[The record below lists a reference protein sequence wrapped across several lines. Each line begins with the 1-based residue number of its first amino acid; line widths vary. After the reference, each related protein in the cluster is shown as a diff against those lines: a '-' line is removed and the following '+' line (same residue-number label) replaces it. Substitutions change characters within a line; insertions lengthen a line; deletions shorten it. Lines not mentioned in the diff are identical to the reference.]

1 MASPG
6 VRIGL
11 DEAEAVASTL
21 ASLESFRACCTKPSS
36 RCSLAYLNWRFRELG
51 IQKSAELQLKQA
63 EEQGEHIDV
72 FLRRHAGRYLEPYGD
87 TAGLKPNH
95 RHPGEEILRW
105 RWMSLALPVDLML
118 AAADYG
124 NTRRVRVLDP
134 SLRVLESTAHLHF
147 HATAAIPFAHIWTA
161 LGERA
166 VFDKIKEPP
175 EGFANSR
182 EWRAWLRRA
191 LIARRALDFWLRY
204 GFEKLERILRD
215 RPQISHALGDMRFGR
230 IRGYS
235 QFVESSLTGYLRL
248 PRFYFGLGHERYGL
262 GDNPR
267 RDILGEE
274 LHFNRRCLRFLA
286 STKGTF
292 ENSLE
297 CVRIFRQIW
306 AQMTR
311 IRVMLYRHLVHD
323 PARSGLDEF
332 ARRFKRLN
340 EYMVLTDSVREEVA
354 AATEPES
361 GLTIESL
368 ELRKKPG
375 GISKLKRMHHL
386 SKQLSSDAVGKRP
399 RMNRKALPRAPC
411 RQRSDPR
418 LTWTLHF
425 IRDSG
430 RKAGIKEQIR
440 SHHVTARKLV
450 AAIRFRPELL
460 QSIRGLDV
468 ASRELSGP
476 LWAVAPQL
484 QFVREE
490 SVGVCAGSRC
500 LEPFR
505 VTVHAGE
512 DFRHLLSGLRA
523 IHEPFWWELMR
534 RGDRIG
540 HALALGW
547 DPQEWC
553 ACHPEV
559 VQPRLERMFDLAW
572 MLDFV
577 QTRRLQQVA
586 GAALHSADGELHG
599 HLQSWNKDYGVREFV
614 EVVRKIGKPWLWNFL
629 DGPHWPH
636 RLPTGKYWRLLREIL
651 SRQGKRDDTVPVR
664 TEGDED
670 LLAILRDELA
680 KLLSKWRTPI
690 EINPSSNLL
699 IGDLPYPLAQPL
711 FCLDPFDRK
720 ESRGLVLT
728 LSADDPVCFATG
740 LADEFAYA
748 WAGLVIGGGESPTY
762 AQEWLERAARAARR
776 AAF

>member
-1 MASPG
+1 MVFPG

-11 DEAEAVASTL
+11 DQAEAVASTF

-36 RCSLAYLNWRFRELG
+36 RCALVSLSRRFRELG
-51 IQKSAELQLKQA
+51 IRKSAELQLKRA
-63 EEQGEHIDV
+63 EEPGEHV
-72 FLRRHAGRYLEPYGD
+72 EKFLCRHAGKYLEHYGE
-87 TAGLKPNH
+87 TAGLRPNH
-95 RHPGEEILRW
+95 GHPGEEILRW

-118 AAADYG
+118 SALNDG
-124 NTRRVRVLDP
+124 NTRRVQVLDP

-147 HATAAIPFAHIWTA
+147 HATAAIPFSHIWAA
-161 LGERA
+161 LGEKA

-175 EGFANSR
+175 EGFVNAR
-182 EWRAWLRRA
+182 KWRAWLRRA
-191 LIARRALDFWLRY
+191 LIAQRALDYWMRY
-204 GFEKLERILRD
+204 GFKKLERILRD
-215 RPQISHALGDMRFGR
+215 RPQISHALGDMRRGR

-248 PRFYFGLGHERYGL
+248 PRFYFGLGHGGHGL
-262 GDNPR
+262 GKNTS

-274 LHFNRRCLRFLA
+274 LDFNRRCMRYLA
-286 STKGTF
+286 STNNTF
-292 ENSLE
+292 ERSLE
-297 CVRIFRQIW
+297 RVQTFREIW

-323 PARSGLDEF
+323 PAHSGLDEF

-340 EYMVLTDSVREEVA
+340 EYMVLTDSVREEALA
-354 AATEPES
+354 AMEAQP
-361 GLTIESL
+361 GLRVESL

-375 GISKLKRMHHL
+375 GVSRLMRMHEL
-386 SKQLSSDAVGKRP
+386 SRRAVTDRYGTS
-399 RMNRKALPRAPC
+399 RKAVHRD
-411 RQRSDPR
+411 RYRHRSDLR

-425 IRDSG
+425 IRDSS
-430 RKAGIKEQIR
+430 RKGGIREQIR
-440 SHHVTARKLV
+440 SHHVTARKLA
-450 AAIRFRPELL
+450 AAIRYRPELL
-460 QSIRGLDV
+460 RSIRGLDV

-484 QFVREE
+484 QYVRKE
-490 SVGVCAGSRC
+490 SVGVCTDFRD
-500 LEPFR
+500 LQPFR
-505 VTVHAGE
+505 ITVHVGE

-540 HALALGW
+540 HALALGR
-547 DPQEWC
+547 DLHDWC
-553 ACHPEV
+553 MRHPEV
-559 VQPRLERMFDLAW
+559 MQPRLERMFDLAW
-572 MLDFV
+572 MIDFV
-577 QTRRLQQVA
+577 HSRRLQQVP
-586 GAALHSADGELHG
+586 GAALESAHWELYD
-599 HLQSWNKDYGVREFV
+599 HLRSWNENYDVREFV
-614 EVVRKIGKPWLWNFL
+614 AVVREIGKPWLWNIL

-636 RLPTGKYWRLLREIL
+636 GRLTGKHWRLLREIL
-651 SRQGKRDDTVPVR
+651 SRHGKRDDTVTVR
-664 TEGDED
+664 TEGDGN
-670 LLAILRDELA
+670 LLVILRDELA
-680 KLLSKWRTPI
+680 RLLAKWRTPI

-711 FCLDPFDRK
+711 FCLDPFDRE

-728 LSADDPVCFATG
+728 LSADDPVCFATS

>member
-1 MASPG
+1 MAFTE

-11 DEAEAVASTL
+11 DDAEAVASTF
-21 ASLESFRACCTKPSS
+21 ASLESFRACCTQPSS
-36 RCSLAYLNWRFRELG
+36 RCSLAYLNRRYRELG
-51 IQKSAELQLKQA
+51 VHNSAELQLKGVEKQD
-63 EEQGEHIDV
+63 EHVDE
-72 FLRRHAGRYLEPYGD
+72 FLRRHAGKYLEPYGD
-87 TAGLKPNH
+87 VARLKPNH
-95 RHPGEEILRW
+95 GHPGEEILRW
-105 RWMSLALPVDLML
+105 RWMSLVLPVDLML
-118 AAADYG
+118 VAADDG
-124 NTRRVRVLDP
+124 SARRVQVLDP

-147 HATAAIPFAHIWTA
+147 HATAAIPYAHIWTA
-161 LGERA
+161 LGEKA

-175 EGFANSR
+175 EGFASAR

-191 LIARRALDFWLRY
+191 LIARRVLDYWMRN
-204 GFEKLERILRD
+204 GFEKLETILRE

-262 GDNPR
+262 GENPR

-274 LHFNRRCLRFLA
+274 LHFNRRCLRYLT
-286 STKGTF
+286 STMGTF
-292 ENSLE
+292 ERTLE
-297 CVRIFRQIW
+297 RIRTFRQIW

-323 PARSGLDEF
+323 PAHSGLDEF
-332 ARRFKRLN
+332 TRRFKRLD
-340 EYMVLTDSVREEVA
+340 EYMVLTDSVREEAVA
-354 AATEPES
+354 AMEPDP

-375 GISKLKRMHHL
+375 GISRLKRMEKL
-386 SKQLSSDAVGKRP
+386 SEQESGGAVGKRP
-399 RMNRKALPRAPC
+399 SINRTAVPHR
-411 RQRSDPR
+411 RRTDPK

-430 RKAGIKEQIR
+430 REGGIRDQIR
-440 SHHVTARKLV
+440 SHHVAARKLA
-450 AAIRFRPELL
+450 AAIRYRPQLL

-476 LWAVAPQL
+476 LWSVAPQL
-484 QFVREE
+484 QFVRKE
-490 SVGVCAGSRC
+490 SVGVCADLRG

-505 VTVHAGE
+505 VTVHVGE

-553 ACHPEV
+553 ARHPEV
-559 VQPRLERMFDLAW
+559 IQPRLERMFDLAW

-577 QTRRLQQVA
+577 HARRLHQVA
-586 GAALHSADGELHG
+586 GATLHSADGELRD
-599 HLQSWNKDYGVREFV
+599 HLQSWEKDYGVREFV
-614 EVVRKIGKPWLWNFL
+614 AVVRQIGKPWLWNIL
-629 DGPHWPH
+629 DGPHWSHHPFE
-636 RLPTGKYWRLLREIL
+636 GKHWRLVREIL
-651 SRQGKRDDTVPVR
+651 RRHGKRDDTVTVR
-664 TEGDED
+664 TEGDGG
-670 LLAILRDELA
+670 LLVALRDELA
-680 KLLSKWRTPI
+680 RLLSKWRTPI

-711 FCLDPFDRK
+711 FRLDPFDR
-720 ESRGLVLT
+720 EETRGLVLT

-740 LADEFAYA
+740 LGDEFAYA

>member
-1 MASPG
+1 MEFPG

-11 DEAEAVASTL
+11 DQAESVASTF
-21 ASLESFRACCTKPSS
+21 ASLESFRACCTSPSS
-36 RCSLAYLNWRFRELG
+36 RCSFPYLSRRFRELG
-51 IQKSAELQLKQA
+51 IGKSAELQLKGD
-63 EEQGEHIDV
+63 EKPGEHV
-72 FLRRHAGRYLEPYGD
+72 ENFLRRHAGKYLERYGE

-95 RHPGEEILRW
+95 GQPGEEILRW

-118 AAADYG
+118 AAADNG
-124 NTRRVRVLDP
+124 NSRRVRVLDP
-134 SLRVLESTAHLHF
+134 SLHVLESTAHLHF
-147 HATAAIPFAHIWTA
+147 HATAAIPFSHIWTA
-161 LGERA
+161 LGEEA
-166 VFDKIKEPP
+166 VFEKIKKQP
-175 EGFANSR
+175 EGFVNAQ

-191 LIARRALDFWLRY
+191 LIARRALDYWMRY
-204 GFEKLERILRD
+204 GFDKLEGILQG
-215 RPQISHALGDMRFGR
+215 RPQISHALGDMRRGR

-235 QFVESSLTGYLRL
+235 HFVESSLTGYLRL
-248 PRFYFGLGHERYGL
+248 PGFYFGLGRGRHGL
-262 GDNPR
+262 GGNTGK
-267 RDILGEE
+267 DILGEE
-274 LHFNRRCLRFLA
+274 LDFNRRCMRYMA

-292 ENSLE
+292 ECS
-297 CVRIFRQIW
+297 RKRMQTFRELW

-354 AATEPES
+354 AAMEPES
-361 GLTIESL
+361 ELTIESL

-375 GISKLKRMHHL
+375 GISRLRRMEQL
-386 SKQLSSDAVGKRP
+386 SKRLSGGPLGKRP
-399 RMNRKALPRAPC
+399 SINRTAVPHRCRAN
-411 RQRSDPR
+411 PR

-430 RKAGIKEQIR
+430 REGGIGEQIR
-440 SHHVTARKLV
+440 SHHVTARKLA
-450 AAIRFRPELL
+450 AAIRYWPELL

-484 QFVREE
+484 QYVRKE
-490 SVGVCAGSRC
+490 SVGVCAGYSG
-500 LEPFR
+500 LQPFR
-505 VTVHAGE
+505 ITVHAGE

-540 HALALGW
+540 HALALGR

-553 ACHPEV
+553 ARHPEV
-559 VQPRLERMFDLAW
+559 IQPRLERMFDLAW

-577 QTRRLQQVA
+577 YARRLQQVA
-586 GAALHSADGELHG
+586 GAALHSAEGELHG
-599 HLQSWNKDYGVREFV
+599 HLQSWDKDYGVREFV
-614 EVVRKIGKPWLWNFL
+614 AVVRQIGKPWLWNIL
-629 DGPHWPH
+629 DGPHWSHHPFA
-636 RLPTGKYWRLLREIL
+636 GKHWSLVREIL
-651 SRQGKRDDTVPVR
+651 RRYGKRDDTVTVR
-664 TEGDED
+664 TEGDGG
-670 LLAILRDELA
+670 LLVALRDELA
-680 KLLSKWRTPI
+680 RLLARWRTPI

-699 IGDLPYPLAQPL
+699 IGDLPHPLAQPL
-711 FCLDPFDRK
+711 FRLDPFDRK
-720 ESRGLVLT
+720 ETRGLVLT
-728 LSADDPVCFATG
+728 LSADDPVCFATS

>member
-1 MASPG
+1 MAFPD

-11 DEAEAVASTL
+11 DEAEAVASTF
-21 ASLESFRACCTKPSS
+21 ASLESFRACCTKPSD
-36 RCSLAYLNWRFRELG
+36 RCSLAYLNHRYRELG
-51 IQKSAELQLKQA
+51 VRKSAELQLKRA
-63 EEQGEHIDV
+63 EKRGEHVDE
-72 FLRRHAGRYLEPYGD
+72 FLRRHAGKYLEPYGD

-95 RHPGEEILRW
+95 GHPGEEILRW
-105 RWMSLALPVDLML
+105 RWMSLALPVDFML
-118 AAADYG
+118 AAADDG
-124 NTRRVRVLDP
+124 NTRRVQVLDP

-161 LGERA
+161 LGEKA

-175 EGFANSR
+175 EGFANAR

-191 LIARRALDFWLRY
+191 LMARRALDYWMRY
-204 GFEKLERILRD
+204 GFEKLETILRD

-248 PRFYFGLGHERYGL
+248 PRFYFGLGHERYGFAE
-262 GDNPR
+262 NSR

-274 LHFNRRCLRFLA
+274 LRFNRRCLRYLA
-286 STKGTF
+286 STKGTL
-292 ENSLE
+292 ESSLE
-297 CVRIFRQIW
+297 RVQTFREIW

-323 PARSGLDEF
+323 PSHSGLDEF

-340 EYMVLTDSVREEVA
+340 EYMVVTDSVREEVA
-354 AATEPES
+354 AAMEPQP
-361 GLTIESL
+361 GLRVESL
-368 ELRKKPG
+368 ELRKKSG
-375 GISKLKRMHHL
+375 GVSRLKRMEQL
-386 SKQLSSDAVGKRP
+386 SKQPSGCAVGKRP
-399 RMNRKALPRAPC
+399 PMNRKAVPGAPY
-411 RQRSDPR
+411 RQGPDPR

-430 RKAGIKEQIR
+430 RKGGIREQIR
-440 SHHVTARKLV
+440 SHHVTARKLA
-450 AAIRFRPELL
+450 AAIRYRPELL
-460 QSIRGLDV
+460 RSIRGLDV

-484 QFVREE
+484 QLVRKE
-490 SVGVCAGSRC
+490 SVDVCAGFKG
-500 LEPFR
+500 LQPFGI
-505 VTVHAGE
+505 TVHAGE

-553 ACHPEV
+553 VRHPEV

-577 QTRRLQQVA
+577 HARRLQQVA

-599 HLQSWNKDYGVREFV
+599 HLQSWDKDYGVREFMA
-614 EVVRKIGKPWLWNFL
+614 VVRQIGKPWLWNIL

-636 RLPTGKYWRLLREIL
+636 HPFEGKHWRLLKEIL
-651 SRQGKRDDTVPVR
+651 RRHGKPDDTVTVR
-664 TEGDED
+664 TEGDGD
-670 LLAILRDELA
+670 LLVILRDELA
-680 KLLSKWRTPI
+680 RLLARWRTPI

-711 FCLDPFDRK
+711 FRLDPFDRK
-720 ESRGLVLT
+720 EIRGLVLT

>member
-1 MASPG
+1 MVFSG

-11 DEAEAVASTL
+11 DEAEAVASTF
-21 ASLESFRACCTKPSS
+21 ASVQSFRACCTKPSS
-36 RCSLAYLNWRFRELG
+36 RCSLAYLNRRYRELG
-51 IQKSAELQLKQA
+51 IRKSAELQLKRA
-63 EEQGEHIDV
+63 EKRGEQLEK
-72 FLRRHAGRYLEPYGD
+72 FLRRHAGKYLEPYGD

-95 RHPGEEILRW
+95 GHPGEEILRW

-118 AAADYG
+118 AAADDG

-147 HATAAIPFAHIWTA
+147 HATAAIPFAHIWTT
-161 LGERA
+161 LGEKA

-175 EGFANSR
+175 EAFANAR

-191 LIARRALDFWLRY
+191 LMARRALDFWMRY
-204 GFEKLERILRD
+204 GFEKLETILRD

-248 PRFYFGLGHERYGL
+248 PRFYFGLGHERYGF
-262 GDNPR
+262 GENSR

-274 LHFNRRCLRFLA
+274 LYFNRRCLRYLA
-286 STKGTF
+286 STKGAF
-292 ENSLE
+292 ESSLE
-297 CVRIFRQIW
+297 RVRTFRQIW
-306 AQMTR
+306 VQMTR
-311 IRVMLYRHLVHD
+311 IRVMLFRHLVHD

-340 EYMVLTDSVREEVA
+340 EHMVLTDSVREEVA
-354 AATEPES
+354 AAMEPES
-361 GLTIESL
+361 ELTIESL

-375 GISKLKRMHHL
+375 GISRLRGMEQL
-386 SKQLSSDAVGKRP
+386 SKQLSGGPVGKRP
-399 RMNRKALPRAPC
+399 SINRTAVPHRRRA
-411 RQRSDPR
+411 DPR

-430 RKAGIKEQIR
+430 LKGGIREQIR
-440 SHHVTARKLV
+440 SHHVAARKLA
-450 AAIRFRPELL
+450 AAIRYRPQLL

-484 QFVREE
+484 QFVRKE
-490 SVGVCAGSRC
+490 SVGACTGFRG
-500 LEPFR
+500 LQPFR
-505 VTVHAGE
+505 ITVHVGE

-547 DPQEWC
+547 DPHEWC
-553 ACHPEV
+553 TRHPEV

-577 QTRRLQQVA
+577 HGRRLQQVP
-586 GAALHSADGELHG
+586 GAALQSAQWELNDY
-599 HLQSWNKDYGVREFV
+599 LQRWKKSYEVREFV
-614 EVVRKIGKPWLWNFL
+614 AVVRQIGKPWLWNIL
-629 DGPHWPH
+629 DGPHWSH
-636 RLPTGKYWRLLREIL
+636 HLFMGKHWRLLREIL
-651 SRQGKRDDTVPVR
+651 SRHGQRDDTVTVR
-664 TEGDED
+664 TQGDGD
-670 LLAILRDELA
+670 LLVILRDELA
-680 KLLSKWRTPI
+680 RLLARWRTPI

-711 FCLDPFDRK
+711 FRLDPFDR
-720 ESRGLVLT
+720 EETRGLVLT

>member
-1 MASPG
+1 MVFSG

-11 DEAEAVASTL
+11 DEAEAVASTF
-21 ASLESFRACCTKPSS
+21 ASVQSFRACCTKPSS
-36 RCSLAYLNWRFRELG
+36 RCSLAYLNRRYRELG
-51 IQKSAELQLKQA
+51 IRKSAELQLKRA
-63 EEQGEHIDV
+63 EKRGEQLEK
-72 FLRRHAGRYLEPYGD
+72 FLRRHAGKYLEPYGD

-95 RHPGEEILRW
+95 GHPGEEILRW

-118 AAADYG
+118 AAADDG

-147 HATAAIPFAHIWTA
+147 HATAAIPFAHIWTT
-161 LGERA
+161 LGEKA

-175 EGFANSR
+175 EAFANAR

-191 LIARRALDFWLRY
+191 LMARRALDFWMRY
-204 GFEKLERILRD
+204 GFEKLETILRD

-248 PRFYFGLGHERYGL
+248 PRFYFGLGHERYGF
-262 GDNPR
+262 GENSR

-274 LHFNRRCLRFLA
+274 LYFNRRCLRYLA
-286 STKGTF
+286 STKGAF
-292 ENSLE
+292 ESSLE
-297 CVRIFRQIW
+297 RVRTFRQIW
-306 AQMTR
+306 VQMTR
-311 IRVMLYRHLVHD
+311 IRVMLFRHLVHD

-340 EYMVLTDSVREEVA
+340 EHMVLTDSVREEVA
-354 AATEPES
+354 AAMEPES
-361 GLTIESL
+361 ELTIESL

-375 GISKLKRMHHL
+375 GISRLRGMEQL
-386 SKQLSSDAVGKRP
+386 SKQLSGGPVGKRP
-399 RMNRKALPRAPC
+399 SINRTAVPHRRRA
-411 RQRSDPR
+411 DPR

-430 RKAGIKEQIR
+430 LKGGIREQIR
-440 SHHVTARKLV
+440 SHHVAARKLA
-450 AAIRFRPELL
+450 AAIRYRPQLL

-484 QFVREE
+484 QFVRKE
-490 SVGVCAGSRC
+490 SVGACTGFRG
-500 LEPFR
+500 LQPFR
-505 VTVHAGE
+505 ITVHVGE

-547 DPQEWC
+547 DPHEWC
-553 ACHPEV
+553 TRHPEV

-577 QTRRLQQVA
+577 HGRRLQQVP
-586 GAALHSADGELHG
+586 GAALQSAQWELND
-599 HLQSWNKDYGVREFV
+599 HLQSWKKSYEVREFV
-614 EVVRKIGKPWLWNFL
+614 AVVRQIGKPWLWNIL
-629 DGPHWPH
+629 DGPHWSH
-636 RLPTGKYWRLLREIL
+636 HLFMGKHWRLLREIL
-651 SRQGKRDDTVPVR
+651 S
-664 TEGDED
+664 
-670 LLAILRDELA
+670 
-680 KLLSKWRTPI
+680 
-690 EINPSSNLL
+690 
-699 IGDLPYPLAQPL
+699 
-711 FCLDPFDRK
+711 
-720 ESRGLVLT
+720 
-728 LSADDPVCFATG
+728 
-740 LADEFAYA
+740 
-748 WAGLVIGGGESPTY
+748 
-762 AQEWLERAARAARR
+762 AARPA
-776 AAF
+776 

>member
-1 MASPG
+1 MVFSG

-11 DEAEAVASTL
+11 DEAEAVASTF
-21 ASLESFRACCTKPSS
+21 ASLDSFRACCTDPSS
-36 RCSLAYLNWRFRELG
+36 RCSLDYLDRRYRELG
-51 IQKSAELQLKQA
+51 IRKSAALQLRRAQRK
-63 EEQGEHIDV
+63 GENV
-72 FLRRHAGRYLEPYGD
+72 EKFLRRHSCRFLEPYGD

-95 RHPGEEILRW
+95 GHPGEEILRW

-118 AAADYG
+118 AAADDG

-147 HATAAIPFAHIWTA
+147 HATAAIPFSQIWTA
-161 LGERA
+161 LGEKA
-166 VFDKIKEPP
+166 VFGKIKEPP
-175 EGFANSR
+175 EGFVNAR

-191 LIARRALDFWLRY
+191 LIARRALDFWMRY
-204 GFEKLERILRD
+204 GFKKLEKILRD
-215 RPQISHALGDMRFGR
+215 RPQIGHALGDMRRGR
-230 IRGYS
+230 IRGHS

-248 PRFYFGLGHERYGL
+248 PRFYFGLGHERYGF
-262 GDNPR
+262 GENSR

-274 LHFNRRCLRFLA
+274 LHFNRRCLRYLA
-286 STKGTF
+286 STKGAF
-292 ENSLE
+292 GSSLE
-297 CVRIFRQIW
+297 RVRTFRQIW

-311 IRVMLYRHLVHD
+311 IRVMLFRHLVHD
-323 PARSGLDEF
+323 PAHSGLDEF

-375 GISKLKRMHHL
+375 GVSRLKRMHHL
-386 SKQLSSDAVGKRP
+386 SKQLSGGPVGKRP
-399 RMNRKALPRAPC
+399 SMNRTAVP
-411 RQRSDPR
+411 QRRGPDLR

-430 RKAGIKEQIR
+430 RKGGIREQIR
-440 SHHVTARKLV
+440 SHYVTARKLA
-450 AAIRFRPELL
+450 AAIRYRPELL
-460 QSIRGLDV
+460 RSIRGLDV

-476 LWAVAPQL
+476 LWSIAPQL
-484 QFVREE
+484 QYVRKE
-490 SVGVCAGSRC
+490 SVGACTGLRD
-500 LEPFR
+500 LQPFR
-505 VTVHAGE
+505 VTVHVGE

-547 DPQEWC
+547 DPQDWC
-553 ACHPEV
+553 TRHLEV
-559 VQPRLERMFDLAW
+559 IQPRLERMFDLAW

-577 QTRRLQQVA
+577 HGRRLHQVP
-586 GAALHSADGELHG
+586 GAALQSADGELHG
-599 HLQSWNKDYGVREFV
+599 HLQSWDKDYEVREFV
-614 EVVRKIGKPWLWNFL
+614 AVVRQIGKPWLWNIL
-629 DGPHWPH
+629 DGPHWLHHPF
-636 RLPTGKYWRLLREIL
+636 RGKHWRLLREIL
-651 SRQGKRDDTVPVR
+651 RRHGKRDDTVAVR
-664 TEGDED
+664 TEGDGD
-670 LLAILRDELA
+670 LMVILRDELA
-680 KLLSKWRTPI
+680 RLLARWRTPI

-711 FCLDPFDRK
+711 FRLDPFDRK
-720 ESRGLVLT
+720 ETRGLVLT
-728 LSADDPVCFATG
+728 LSADDPVCFATS

>member
-1 MASPG
+1 MVFPG

-11 DEAEAVASTL
+11 DDAEAVASTF
-21 ASLESFRACCTKPSS
+21 ASLESFRACCTNPSS
-36 RCSLAYLNWRFRELG
+36 RCSLAYLNRRYRELG
-51 IQKSAELQLKQA
+51 VRKSAELQLKRTEKQN
-63 EEQGEHIDV
+63 EHVDE
-72 FLRRHAGRYLEPYGD
+72 FLRRHAGKYLEPYGD

-95 RHPGEEILRW
+95 GHPGEEILCW

-118 AAADYG
+118 AAADDG
-124 NTRRVRVLDP
+124 NTRRVQVLDP

-147 HATAAIPFAHIWTA
+147 HATAAIPFAHIWAA
-161 LGERA
+161 LGEKA
-166 VFDKIKEPP
+166 VFDKIKEAP
-175 EGFANSR
+175 EGFVNAR
-182 EWRAWLRRA
+182 KWRAWLRRA
-191 LIARRALDFWLRY
+191 LIARRALDYWMRC

-215 RPQISHALGDMRFGR
+215 RPQISHALGDMRSGR

-235 QFVESSLTGYLRL
+235 QFVESSLTGCLRL
-248 PRFYFGLGHERYGL
+248 PRYYFGLGHGGHGL
-262 GDNPR
+262 GKNTS

-274 LHFNRRCLRFLA
+274 LDFNRRCLRYLA
-286 STKGTF
+286 SANNKY
-292 ENSLE
+292 ERSLE
-297 CVRIFRQIW
+297 RVRTFREIW

-323 PARSGLDEF
+323 PAHSGLDEF
-332 ARRFKRLN
+332 ARRFKRLD

-375 GISKLKRMHHL
+375 GVSRLKRMQ
-386 SKQLSSDAVGKRP
+386 QLSEQLFCGAVGKRP
-399 RMNRKALPRAPC
+399 PINRTAVAHRRRP
-411 RQRSDPR
+411 DPR

-425 IRDSG
+425 IRDSA
-430 RKAGIKEQIR
+430 RKGGIREQIR
-440 SHHVTARKLV
+440 SHHVTARKLA
-450 AAIRFRPELL
+450 AAIRYRPELL
-460 QSIRGLDV
+460 RSIRGLDV

-484 QFVREE
+484 QYVRKE
-490 SVGVCAGSRC
+490 SVGVCTG
-500 LEPFR
+500 FR
-505 VTVHAGE
+505 GLQPLRITVHVGE

-523 IHEPFWWELMR
+523 IHEPFWWEVMR

-547 DPQEWC
+547 DPHGWC
-553 ACHPEV
+553 TRYPEII
-559 VQPRLERMFDLAW
+559 QPRLERMFDLAW

-577 QTRRLQQVA
+577 HGRRLQQVP
-586 GAALHSADGELHG
+586 GAALQSAHQELYD
-599 HLQSWNKDYGVREFV
+599 HLQTWNKDYEVREFV
-614 EVVRKIGKPWLWNFL
+614 TVVRQIGKPWLWNIL
-629 DGPHWPH
+629 DGPHWLHHP
-636 RLPTGKYWRLLREIL
+636 LPGNHWRLLREIL
-651 SRQGKRDDTVPVR
+651 WRHGKRDDTVTVR
-664 TEGDED
+664 TEGDGD
-670 LLAILRDELA
+670 LLVILRDELA
-680 KLLSKWRTPI
+680 RLLARWRTPI

-711 FCLDPFDRK
+711 FRLDPFDR
-720 ESRGLVLT
+720 EETRGLVLT

-748 WAGLVIGGGESPTY
+748 WAGLVIGGMESPTY

>member
-1 MASPG
+1 MAFPG
-6 VRIGL
+6 VRLGL
-11 DEAEAVASTL
+11 DEAEAVASTF
-21 ASLESFRACCTKPSS
+21 ASLESFRACCLDPSS
-36 RCSLAYLNWRFRELG
+36 RCSLAYLNRRYRELG
-51 IQKSAELQLKQA
+51 VRKSAELQLKQA
-63 EEQGEHIDV
+63 EKKGEQVDE
-72 FLRRHAGRYLEPYGD
+72 FLRRHAGNYLEPYGD

-95 RHPGEEILRW
+95 GHPGEEILRW

-124 NTRRVRVLDP
+124 NARWVRVLDP

-161 LGERA
+161 LGEKA

-175 EGFANSR
+175 EGFANAR

-191 LIARRALDFWLRY
+191 LMARRALDYWMSF
-204 GFEKLERILRD
+204 GFENLERILRD
-215 RPQISHALGDMRFGR
+215 RPEIGHALGDMRFGR
-230 IRGYS
+230 IRGHS
-235 QFVESSLTGYLRL
+235 PFVESSLTGYLRL
-248 PRFYFGLGHERYGL
+248 PRFYFGLGHGRYSL
-262 GDNPR
+262 GENPR
-267 RDILGEE
+267 RDILGTE
-274 LHFNRRCLRFLA
+274 LDFNRRCLRYLA
-286 STKGTF
+286 STKCAF
-292 ENSLE
+292 ESSLE
-297 CVRIFRQIW
+297 RVRTFREIW

-323 PARSGLDEF
+323 PACSGLDEF
-332 ARRFKRLN
+332 SKRFRRLD
-340 EYMVLTDSVREEVA
+340 EYTVLTDSVREEVA
-354 AATEPES
+354 AAMELES

-375 GISKLKRMHHL
+375 GISRLKRMEEL
-386 SKQLSSDAVGKRP
+386 SKQQSDGAVGKRP
-399 RMNRKALPRAPC
+399 SIDRTAVPHRRRAD
-411 RQRSDPR
+411 RR
-418 LTWTLHF
+418 LTWTVHF

-430 RKAGIKEQIR
+430 RKGEMGEQIR
-440 SHHVTARKLV
+440 RHHVTARKLV
-450 AAIRFRPELL
+450 AAIRYRPQLL

-484 QFVREE
+484 QFVRKE
-490 SVGVCAGSRC
+490 SVGVCAGLRG

-505 VTVHAGE
+505 VTVHVGE

-547 DPQEWC
+547 DPQKWC
-553 ACHPEV
+553 ARHPEV

-577 QTRRLQQVA
+577 HARRLQQVA

-599 HLQSWNKDYGVREFV
+599 HLQSWDKDYGVREFV
-614 EVVRKIGKPWLWNFL
+614 AVVRQIGKPWLWNVL
-629 DGPHWPH
+629 DGPHWLH
-636 RLPTGKYWRLLREIL
+636 RLPTGKYWRIVREIL
-651 SRQGKRDDTVPVR
+651 WRHGTRDDTVPVR

-680 KLLSKWRTPI
+680 RLLSKWRTPI

-711 FCLDPFDRK
+711 FRLDPFDRK

-762 AQEWLERAARAARR
+762 AQEWLERAARSARR

>member
-1 MASPG
+1 
-6 VRIGL
+6 
-11 DEAEAVASTL
+11 
-21 ASLESFRACCTKPSS
+21 
-36 RCSLAYLNWRFRELG
+36 
-51 IQKSAELQLKQA
+51 
-63 EEQGEHIDV
+63 
-72 FLRRHAGRYLEPYGD
+72 
-87 TAGLKPNH
+87 
-95 RHPGEEILRW
+95 
-105 RWMSLALPVDLML
+105 MSLALPVDLML
-118 AAADYG
+118 AAADDG
-124 NTRRVRVLDP
+124 NPRRVQVLDP

-161 LGERA
+161 LGEKA
-166 VFDKIKEPP
+166 VFDKIKKPP
-175 EGFANSR
+175 EGFANAR

-191 LIARRALDFWLRY
+191 LMARRALDYWMSF
-204 GFEKLERILRD
+204 GFENLERILRD

-230 IRGYS
+230 LRGYS
-235 QFVESSLTGYLRL
+235 EFVESSLTGYLRL

-262 GDNPR
+262 GGNSR

-274 LHFNRRCLRFLA
+274 LDFNRRCLRYLA
-286 STKGTF
+286 STKGAFESSLKRVRTF
-292 ENSLE
+292 RE
-297 CVRIFRQIW
+297 IW

-332 ARRFKRLN
+332 AKRFKRLD
-340 EYMVLTDSVREEVA
+340 EYMVLADSVREEVA
-354 AATEPES
+354 AAMEPES
-361 GLTIESL
+361 GLMIESL

-375 GISKLKRMHHL
+375 GISRLKRMEEL
-386 SKQLSSDAVGKRP
+386 AKQHSGSAVGKRP
-399 RMNRKALPRAPC
+399 SINRTAVPHQRKAG
-411 RQRSDPR
+411 PR
-418 LTWTLHF
+418 LKWTLHF

-430 RKAGIKEQIR
+430 RKGGIREQIR
-440 SHHVTARKLV
+440 SHHVTARKL
-450 AAIRFRPELL
+450 AAAVRYRPQLL

-484 QFVREE
+484 QFVRKE
-490 SVGVCAGSRC
+490 SVGACRGRRG
-500 LEPFR
+500 LQPFR
-505 VTVHAGE
+505 ITVHVGE

-553 ACHPEV
+553 ARHPEV

-577 QTRRLQQVA
+577 HARRLQQVA

-599 HLQSWNKDYGVREFV
+599 HLQSWKEDYGVREFV
-614 EVVRKIGKPWLWNFL
+614 AVVREIGKPRLWNIL
-629 DGPHWPH
+629 NGPHWSHHPFE
-636 RLPTGKYWRLLREIL
+636 GKHWRLMREIL
-651 SRQGKRDDTVPVR
+651 RRHGKLDDTVTVR
-664 TEGDED
+664 TEGDGG
-670 LLAILRDELA
+670 LLVVLRDELA
-680 KLLSKWRTPI
+680 RLLARWRTPI

-711 FCLDPFDRK
+711 FRLDPFDRK
-720 ESRGLVLT
+720 EPRGLVLT

-740 LADEFAYA
+740 LSDEFAYA
-748 WAGLVIGGGESPTY
+748 WAGLVIGGGESATY

>member
-1 MASPG
+1 MTFPQ

-11 DEAEAVASTL
+11 DEAEAVASTFT
-21 ASLESFRACCTKPSS
+21 SLESFRACCTSPSS
-36 RCSLAYLNWRFRELG
+36 RCSLVHLNRRFRELG
-51 IQKSAELQLKQA
+51 IPKSAELQLKQA
-63 EEQGEHIDV
+63 EKPGEHV
-72 FLRRHAGRYLEPYGD
+72 EKFLRRHAGEFLERYGD
-87 TAGLKPNH
+87 TAGLRPNH
-95 RHPGEEILRW
+95 GHPGEEILRW

-118 AAADYG
+118 SALDDG
-124 NTRRVRVLDP
+124 NTRRVQVLDP

-147 HATAAIPFAHIWTA
+147 HATAAIPFSHIWAA
-161 LGERA
+161 LGEKA

-175 EGFANSR
+175 EGFVNGR

-191 LIARRALDFWLRY
+191 LMARRALDCWMRY
-204 GFEKLERILRD
+204 GFEKLARILRD
-215 RPQISHALGDMRFGR
+215 RPQIGHALGDMRRGR

-248 PRFYFGLGHERYGL
+248 PKFYFGLGHGRHGL
-262 GDNPR
+262 GENTS
-267 RDILGEE
+267 RDILEEE
-274 LHFNRRCLRFLA
+274 LDFNRRCMRYLA
-286 STKGTF
+286 STESTF
-292 ENSLE
+292 ECS
-297 CVRIFRQIW
+297 CKRIQTFRKLW
-306 AQMTR
+306 VQMTR

-323 PARSGLDEF
+323 PAHSGLDEF
-332 ARRFKRLN
+332 ARRFKRLD
-340 EYMVLTDSVREEVA
+340 EYMVLTDSVREEAVA
-354 AATEPES
+354 AMEPQP
-361 GLTIESL
+361 GLRVESL

-375 GISKLKRMHHL
+375 GVSRLKRMQQL
-386 SKQLSSDAVGKRP
+386 SKQLSSGEVRKRP
-399 RMNRKALPRAPC
+399 RMKRKVVRRDRC
-411 RQRSDPR
+411 RHRSDLR

-425 IRDSG
+425 IRDSSRRG
-430 RKAGIKEQIR
+430 GIRDQIW
-440 SHHVTARKLV
+440 SHHVTARKLA
-450 AAIRFRPELL
+450 AAIRYRPELL
-460 QSIRGLDV
+460 RSIRGLDV

-484 QFVREE
+484 QYVRKE
-490 SVGVCAGSRC
+490 SVGVCTGFSG
-500 LEPFR
+500 LQPFR
-505 VTVHAGE
+505 ITVHVGE

-553 ACHPEV
+553 ARHPEV
-559 VQPRLERMFDLAW
+559 IQPRLERMFDLAW

-577 QTRRLQQVA
+577 HGRRLQQVP
-586 GAALHSADGELHG
+586 GAALESARWELHN
-599 HLQSWNKDYGVREFV
+599 HLRRWNENYNVREFV
-614 EVVRKIGKPWLWNFL
+614 EVVRQIGKPWLWNIL
-629 DGPHWPH
+629 DGPHWLHHP
-636 RLPTGKYWRLLREIL
+636 PTGKHWRLLREIL
-651 SRQGKRDDTVPVR
+651 WRHGKRDDTVTVR
-664 TEGDED
+664 TEGDGD
-670 LLAILRDELA
+670 LLVILRDELA
-680 KLLSKWRTPI
+680 RLLAKWRTPI

-711 FCLDPFDRK
+711 FRLDPFDR
-720 ESRGLVLT
+720 EETRGLVLT